1 MATKEK
7 MVDLK
12 AKPAKISDE
21 HLESL
26 QKIVNK
32 NNNIQFQIGGIEA
45 QKHELL
51 HERAVVQKEI
61 LNMQELMSQEYGTF
75 DIDLKD
81 GTINYPKN
89 GESRD

>member
-81 GTINYPKN
+81 GTINYPEN

>member
-32 NNNIQFQIGGIEA
+32 NNSIQFQIGGIEA

-51 HERAVVQKEI
+51 HERAIVQKEI

-81 GTINYPKN
+81 GTINYPEN